1 MITGGGAT
9 PPSRRSRRTRLTGSL
24 KNVSGHEII
33 KGFGGIRWKKILRYY
48 GTKAVRS
55 NRKVGRLYQADR
67 KVNRRVSK
75 PDLQVTKR
83 IDTTPE
89 INYNSN
95 IMNYKSNNKIVSEAH
110 RNRKPHFIH
119 LTHST
124 HAKRAA
130 FTLAEVLITLAII
143 GIVAA
148 MTIPTLIS
156 NYQKKALKTQF
167 TQTYSLISQAVGLMK
182 ANLPFSSIYSY
193 YTAYDPENSFYR
205 ANEFRSDFPKYIKL
219 LKNYVSPSKMPTYY
233 TYDGSR
239 EYSSDGNYAIYK
251 PDLVLANGAYLRI
264 SISGSLDG
272 ILMAFA
278 VDINGAKGP
287 NKAGHDYFIFQIMN
301 SKDVLEGKKMTHLYT
316 EDEWKDSP
324 TAGLMGLPCSVKST
338 QSANGVGCAW
348 YALKDVCP
356 DDVTKGY
363 WECLPR

>member
-1 MITGGGAT
+1 M
-9 PPSRRSRRTRLTGSL
+9 

-33 KGFGGIRWKKILRYY
+33 KGFDGIGCVKLLRCY
-48 GTKAVRS
+48 GCKALRINS
-55 NRKVGRLYQADR
+55 
-67 KVNRRVSK
+67 RVSK
-75 PDLQVTKR
+75 SDLKDTKR

-89 INYNSN
+89 TNYNSN
-95 IMNYKSNNKIVSEAH
+95 MMNYKSENKIMSEAH
-110 RNRKPHFIH
+110 RIYATHATH
-119 LTHST
+119 LTHLT
-124 HAKRAA
+124 HTKRAAFTLAEGATHVDISSNSRRVA
-130 FTLAEVLITLAII
+130 FTLAEVLITLALI

-182 ANLPFSSIYSY
+182 ANSSVSSIYSY

-272 ILMAFA
+272 LLIVFA

-348 YALKDVCP
+348 YALNDVCP
-356 DDVTKGY
+356 DDETKGY

>member
-1 MITGGGAT
+1 M
-9 PPSRRSRRTRLTGSL
+9 
-24 KNVSGHEII
+24 
-33 KGFGGIRWKKILRYY
+33 
-48 GTKAVRS
+48 
-55 NRKVGRLYQADR
+55 
-67 KVNRRVSK
+67 
-75 PDLQVTKR
+75 
-83 IDTTPE
+83 
-89 INYNSN
+89 
-95 IMNYKSNNKIVSEAH
+95 MNYKLENKIMSEAH
-110 RNRKPHFIH
+110 RKYATHATH
-119 LTHST
+119 LTHTT
-124 HAKRAA
+124 HVEKAA
-130 FTLAEVLITLAII
+130 FTLAEVLITLGII

-156 NYQKKALKTQF
+156 NYQKKSLKTQF

-182 ANLPFSSIYSY
+182 ANSSVSSIYSY

-301 SKDVLEGKKMTHLYT
+301 SKDVLEGRKMTHLYT

-356 DDVTKGY
+356 DDETKGY